1 MSAIHEELILR
12 AARELEVDKYWEF
25 TYPSKEKAHSE
36 YVVLKRTI
44 MKFTGRSVAIKALTI
59 SREGNRIRLEMG
71 TPEMFYPK
79 PVEYSKVTGEM
90 TGIKD
95 FGSQPTAA
103 AAMVDT
109 CDILENNGRIKS
121 AMLEDIAN
129 GDADVIPQFLEMF
142 GEFRAEDKRAIKL
155 INADFNLE
163 VLG

>member
-36 YVVLKRTI
+36 YIVLKRTI
-44 MKFTGRSVAIKALTI
+44 MKFTGRSVAVKALTI
-59 SREGNRIRLEMG
+59 SREGNKIRLEMG

-103 AAMVDT
+103 MADT
-109 CDILENNGRIKS
+109 CAILENNGRIKS

-155 INADFNLE
+155 INDAFNLE